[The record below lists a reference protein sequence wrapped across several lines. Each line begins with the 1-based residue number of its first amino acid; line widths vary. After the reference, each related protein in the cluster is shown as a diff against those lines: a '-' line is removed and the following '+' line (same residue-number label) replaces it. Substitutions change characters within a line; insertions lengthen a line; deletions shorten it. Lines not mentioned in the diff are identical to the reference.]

1 MEIEFFSSVK
11 LFNFLDFNET
21 RPKIN
26 DKRKFKQ
33 GLSEVFEVKNTQNH

>member
-21 RPKIN
+21 RPNIN
-26 DKRKFKQ
+26 DERNFKQ
-33 GLSEVFEVKNTQNH
+33 GLSEVFEVKNA